1 MGSAICSL
9 VASLRERGR
18 VVRSPEV
25 QSDFIDMHLHAYL
38 KSSANNMENPAPPVV
53 WRIAHGQ
60 YLIGEDR
67 VQLLESHDHH
77 GGFLLVRTL
86 DGAQLPLRD
95 FLHQQAHRAA
105 ASGRPLAA

>member
-67 VQLLESHDHH
+67 VHVMEHH
-77 GGFLLVRTL
+77 GPHGPILIVRTS
-86 DGAQLPLRD
+86 DGVELPLPD
-95 FLHQQAHRAA
+95 FVHQQAHRA
-105 ASGRPLAA
+105 